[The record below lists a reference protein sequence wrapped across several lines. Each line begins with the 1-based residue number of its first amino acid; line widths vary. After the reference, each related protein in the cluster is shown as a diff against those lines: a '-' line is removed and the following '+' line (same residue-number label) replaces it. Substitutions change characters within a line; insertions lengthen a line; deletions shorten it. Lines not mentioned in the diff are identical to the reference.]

1 MEWLQLF
8 LAGLAEIGW
17 AVGLKFTNGLTR
29 PLPTI
34 GTILTM
40 IVSFYFLSLA
50 ARVIPIGTCYAVWT
64 GIGAVGTA
72 VLGILIFGE
81 SREVGRLL
89 CISLILVGILG
100 LRLLSR

>member
-17 AVGLKFTNGLTR
+17 AVGLKLTNGLTR

-40 IVSFYFLSLA
+40 IVSFYFFRS
-50 ARVIPIGTCYAVWT
+50 RQ
-64 GIGAVGTA
+64 
-72 VLGILIFGE
+72 E
-81 SREVGRLL
+81 S
-89 CISLILVGILG
+89 
-100 LRLLSR
+100 SRSEPAMQSGPASALWVQRFWAS